1 MQKFLLRLPT
11 LLLVSSQISFYS
23 FPNYFYVFPN
33 LFHIITS
40 PFSFHTD
47 SFFFSFQSPLS
58 HFTSLQ
64 PIVITNLLW
73 SWVTE
78 MWSLNALI
86 MLPAFQN
93 NVCKQKQFQESAVL
107 SRQRT
112 RKGEP
117 RKRKFWD
124 TNFLTQAEHPREIS
138 SPNPPLSTKAKLGSR
153 FLTSPGYNELLPTPS
168 LGCVIKDQAIS
179 PAVW

>member
-1 MQKFLLRLPT
+1 
-11 LLLVSSQISFYS
+11 
-23 FPNYFYVFPN
+23 
-33 LFHIITS
+33 
-40 PFSFHTD
+40 
-47 SFFFSFQSPLS
+47 
-58 HFTSLQ
+58 
-64 PIVITNLLW
+64 
-73 SWVTE
+73 

-86 MLPAFQN
+86 MLPAIQN

-117 RKRKFWD
+117 RKRKFGD
-124 TNFLTQAEHPREIS
+124 TNFLTQAEHPRKIS

-179 PAVW
+179 PDLQSCCVVKIPSFSRHQRGPTGQPGLSQPRDQQGQVPQCQRRVCAEQ